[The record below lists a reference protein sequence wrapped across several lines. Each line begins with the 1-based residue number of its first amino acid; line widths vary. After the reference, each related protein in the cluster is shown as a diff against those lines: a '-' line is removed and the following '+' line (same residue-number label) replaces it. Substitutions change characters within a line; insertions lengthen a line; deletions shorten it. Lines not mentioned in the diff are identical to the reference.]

1 VAKFKKLFSMFRFAL
16 IFSREAPS
24 LQYPETGRSGADRL
38 VPATRVGTMSGMA
51 ARFRSR
57 RRSRPLWRRLAD
69 LFVALTVI
77 AAVAFAA
84 AFLERR
90 SAETF
95 AGQVRVI
102 DGDSLAMGERR
113 LRLKGIDA
121 PELAQRCRRDSV
133 EYACGVEA
141 RLRLRAL
148 IGGEAV
154 SCVSDGVDRYG
165 RDLVRCE
172 AGGRDLNRIM
182 VRSGHAVS
190 FGDYGNEEQV
200 ARRQGAGLWAG
211 DFDLPKEW
219 RAIHG
224 GLGEDVHGGFA
235 AWRALLR
242 RLTGL

>member
-1 VAKFKKLFSMFRFAL
+1 MV
-16 IFSREAPS
+16 
-24 LQYPETGRSGADRL
+24 
-38 VPATRVGTMSGMA
+38 

-57 RRSRPLWRRLAD
+57 RRSRPLWRRLVD
-69 LFVALTVI
+69 ILIALSVI

-121 PELAQRCRRDSV
+121 PELAQRCRRDSL
-133 EYACGVEA
+133 EYACGMEA
-141 RLRLRAL
+141 RTKLRAL
-148 IGGEAV
+148 IGADTV
-154 SCVSDGVDRYG
+154 SCVGEGVDRYG

-190 FGDYGNEEQV
+190 FGDYGAEERL

-211 DFDLPKEW
+211 DFDMPKEW
-219 RAIHG
+219 RALHG

-235 AWRALLR
+235 ALRALLH